1 MLLKSIENSKMLLCG
16 YLSKLTVSA
25 VKTNMQNIYLIHL
38 KTTII
43 KWLHVNGRP
52 GLDPWVGK
60 IPWRRERLPTPVF
73 WSGEFHGLYSP
84 RGRIESDTT
93 EQLSLSLSLLFLA
106 ICKASSYNHFAFLH
120 FFFLGMVLITSS

>member
-1 MLLKSIENSKMLLCG
+1 MLLCG

-25 VKTNMQNIYLIHL
+25 VKTNMQNICLLIHL

-60 IPWRRERLPTPVF
+60 IPRRRERLPTPVF

-84 RGRIESDTT
+84 GGRKELDFHFHYFITGFPGGAMVKNPPVNAGDRGSIP
-93 EQLSLSLSLLFLA
+93 
-106 ICKASSYNHFAFLH
+106 
-120 FFFLGMVLITSS
+120 G

>member
-84 RGRIESDTT
+84 WGRKELDTT
-93 EQLSLSLSLLFLA
+93 E
-106 ICKASSYNHFAFLH
+106 
-120 FFFLGMVLITSS
+120 